1 MIGNHIISGPFAF
14 EFAILKMGETFDKIK
29 SLGIFMVFNVEK
41 KKSQNEMSAL
51 FMNLTRE

>member
-1 MIGNHIISGPFAF
+1 MIGNHIISGSFAC

-41 KKSQNEMSAL
+41 KKIHKMKCL
-51 FMNLTRE
+51 HYL